1 MDGMVSRAHICREY
15 HELYSWGKNCHVEK
29 FQLSMYDNCG
39 EIENFFIC
47 SEILESFEKFWEILG
62 NFATIKA
69 LSCGEKLSPK
79 VNLWKKMTN
88 MRSALAEQQ
97 CLSLIF
103 ETLFFKAL
111 CNVSVI

>member
-1 MDGMVSRAHICREY
+1 MSQISRIIF
-15 HELYSWGKNCHVEK
+15 VEK
-29 FQLSMYDNCG
+29 KLSCG
-39 EIENFFIC
+39 EILGNFG
-47 SEILESFEKFWEILG
+47 EILG

-79 VNLWKKMTN
+79 VNLWKKMTDI
-88 MRSALAEQQ
+88 RSALAEQQ

-111 CNVSVI
+111 SNVSVI